1 MTPLK
6 WSKTERSSLRL
17 VKNKDMARIPFSH
30 INWEDISVT
39 EHPGT
44 SGVAY
49 WRTLII
55 EGIRLRMV
63 EYSEGYLAD
72 HWCQKGH
79 IKRDELYCI

>member
-17 VKNKDMARIPFSH
+17 VKNRDMASIPFSH

-63 EYSEGYLAD
+63 HIPKATWQITGAR
-72 HWCQKGH
+72 KG
-79 IKRDELYCI
+79 I